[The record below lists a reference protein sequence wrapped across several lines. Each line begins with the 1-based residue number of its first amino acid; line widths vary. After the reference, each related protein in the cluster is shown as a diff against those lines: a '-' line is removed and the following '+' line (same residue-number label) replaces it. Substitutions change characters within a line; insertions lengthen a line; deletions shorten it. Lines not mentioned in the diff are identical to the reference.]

1 MREKHVDAI
10 GMILQSIDWSAVKM
24 SATSPAG
31 DRFLVDGVS
40 PARLRVTVV
49 VSVEVDPA
57 PPPGEPSRTS
67 ALGLPRFRGQVNAFG
82 HLMTFASTVVGVGAV
97 GHARSA
103 WSKGLVGARRASTGP
118 AASTPGAAA

>member
-40 PARLRVTVV
+40 PDRLRITVCVT
-49 VSVEVDPA
+49 VEVDPA
-57 PPPGEPSRTS
+57 SP
-67 ALGLPRFRGQVNAFG
+67 RGQRSRGSERLPATGRGAPVNGRAV
-82 HLMTFASTVVGVGAV
+82 TRPDATAS
-97 GHARSA
+97 RSA
-103 WSKGLVGARRASTGP
+103 R
-118 AASTPGAAA
+118 

>member
-40 PARLRVTVV
+40 PDRLRITVCVT
-49 VSVEVDPA
+49 VEVDPA
-57 PPPGEPSRTS
+57 TPRGESERTS
-67 ALGLPRFRGQVNAFG
+67 VRP
-82 HLMTFASTVVGVGAV
+82 S
-97 GHARSA
+97 ARA
-103 WSKGLVGARRASTGP
+103 AGP
-118 AASTPGAAA
+118 VH

>member
-67 ALGLPRFRGQVNAFG
+67 ARP
-82 HLMTFASTVVGVGAV
+82 TVRAAGP
-97 GHARSA
+97 
-103 WSKGLVGARRASTGP
+103 VGAR
-118 AASTPGAAA
+118 PGGVGTAT

>member
-31 DRFLVDGVS
+31 ERFLDEGGS
-40 PARLRVTVV
+40 PDRLRITVV

-57 PPPGEPSRTS
+57 SPRGESERTS
-67 ALGLPRFRGQVNAFG
+67 ARPP
-82 HLMTFASTVVGVGAV
+82 
-97 GHARSA
+97 ARA
-103 WSKGLVGARRASTGP
+103 AGP
-118 AASTPGAAA
+118 VL